1 MRRLLFILAALLCP
15 LAHGATIACIT
26 TPGTYDATL
35 GASWVGGTAP
45 NIAGGDLITCA
56 TSGVKEIFSTNYIIG
71 NSPASGTKVINFT
84 GGSTVGPGHNA
95 ILKVLGDLA
104 ASNFSEAAGS
114 EILFDSTGA
123 GSPTSTPY
131 TLTTNSF
138 VQDASFPT
146 SNTTGNIFS
155 ITANPSGTN
164 WRWAVATAGSGISG
178 LANFNFSQCGDS
190 GGAAK
195 CLPYVAGGSG
205 VVAIGPGTFDT
216 TCGIG
221 WSSLTANDGFNLS
234 GVTFK
239 NTYSACVNFALSAG
253 AVRAGGVACSFT
265 NMVFDLAPTIETP
278 GAGCVW
284 TGPIFFNGY
293 NNGAV
298 PAAPGTMSYAWYR
311 NTTAN
316 GNLVAGAYN
325 WDHSFIFQDN
335 LVTYSAGQPQNPTPA
350 FSGTITSCTANSFTD
365 SSASFPSTIV
375 ESGGGGWSTA
385 ITTGADAF
393 DAKLNKLVTSGKTIT
408 MFTPWKTTCSPGD
421 HYAIYNG
428 ILNPHAFSNISV
440 SFGTSI
446 SFDWIMGWFHGA
458 DASGDFIHSAN
469 TTGINYRF
477 HHFLVMPNVAR
488 SNSYTLITG
497 GTATGTLQQ
506 YDMCCSTY
514 FVGEQGASLCEGCTN
529 NTGVVSG
536 FFDMLAWQDP
546 TVNYASG
553 LGQYMVGNSI
563 PNPVTSSN
571 FIDEIKRNCGVSG
584 TGPCGDFNWVYG
596 IPGANATG
604 TRGFCASLFGGST
617 AYDLNCSGPLGP
629 NDVANFTS
637 NPGFPNPWASP
648 LTWTCSLGAASC
660 TGDTF
665 QVLATTLT
673 QMMNVNDPSGHIAG
687 FTPQNFFTYM
697 YNSMA
702 FTNPVGHGTGGSF
715 TGADGSDMGFGPY
728 LPPAV
733 TNFNST
739 NTKWSGTTVIQ

>member
-1 MRRLLFILAALLCP
+1 MVKRFLILAALLCP

-84 GGSTVGPGHNA
+84 GGSTVGPGHNVT
-95 ILKVLGDLA
+95 LTVKGDAL
-104 ASNFSEAAGS
+104 ASNVSEAAGS
-114 EILFDSTGA
+114 GLFFDSTGA

-131 TLTTNSF
+131 TLTVNSF

-178 LANFNFSQCGDS
+178 LTNFNFSQCGDS

-221 WSSLTANDGFNLS
+221 WSSTTANDGVTLS
-234 GVTFK
+234 GLTFK
-239 NTYSACVNFALSAG
+239 NTYSACTNFALSFG
-253 AVRAGGVACSFT
+253 AVRTGGVPCSFT
-265 NMVFDLAPTIETP
+265 NMVFDLPPTIETP
-278 GAGCVW
+278 GPGCTW
-284 TGPIFFNGY
+284 LAPIFFNAF
-293 NNGAV
+293 NNGVV
-298 PAAPGTMSYAWYR
+298 PAPLGTMSYAWVR
-311 NTTAN
+311 NATAS
-316 GNLVAGAYN
+316 GNFAAGAFN
-325 WDHSFIFQDN
+325 WDHLFLFQDN
-335 LVTYSAGQPQNPTPA
+335 LVALSGGHPINPTPA
-350 FSGTITSCTANSFTD
+350 FSGTVTSCTANSFTD
-365 SSASFPSTIV
+365 STATFPSTIV
-375 ESGGGGWSTA
+375 ESGGGGWTTA

-408 MFTPWKTTCSPGD
+408 MFTPWITTCSPGD

-428 ILNPHAFSNISV
+428 ILNPHGFSNITV
-440 SFGTSI
+440 SSGTSI
-446 SFDWIMGWFHGA
+446 TIDNAIGWFHGG
-458 DASGDFIHSAN
+458 DASGDFFHSAN
-469 TTGINYRF
+469 SAGVTYHL
-477 HHFLVMPNVAR
+477 HHTFVLPNVAR

-514 FVGEQGASLCEGCTN
+514 FVGEQGASLCEGCAN

-536 FFDMLAWQDP
+536 FFDMLAWQNP

-553 LGQYMVGNSI
+553 LGQYMVGNSN

-604 TRGFCASLFGGST
+604 TGGFCATLFGGST
-617 AYDLNCSGPLGP
+617 AYNLNCSGPLGT

-637 NPGFPNPWASP
+637 DPGFPNRWASP
-648 LTWTCSLGAASC
+648 LLWTKSLGVD
-660 TGDTF
+660 TTQGDTF
-665 QVLATTLT
+665 QILADTLT
-673 QMMNVNDPSGHIAG
+673 EMMNVNDPSGHIAG
-687 FTPQNFFTYM
+687 FTPQAFYTYIF
-697 YNSMA
+697 NSYA
-702 FTNPVGHGTGGSF
+702 FTNLVGHGTGGSF
-715 TGADGSDMGFGPY
+715 SGPDGSDMGAGPF
-728 LPPAV
+728 LPATV